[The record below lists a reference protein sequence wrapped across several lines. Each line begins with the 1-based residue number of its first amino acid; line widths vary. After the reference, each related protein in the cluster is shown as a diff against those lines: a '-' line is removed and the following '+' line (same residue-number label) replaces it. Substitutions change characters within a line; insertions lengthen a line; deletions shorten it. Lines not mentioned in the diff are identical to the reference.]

1 MKPISPTVRPFGRAC
16 CGRRWR
22 GAIALVLA
30 GCLLL
35 PSALSASGVS
45 AAGTASKEQGAERL
59 ALWVWDA
66 RVVTEPRAQHRLLNF
81 CRRGGVGILY
91 LSAYDLRAPMDK
103 AYRSFNRRAHEAG
116 LEVHALAG
124 DPRWAKSR
132 YHHIPLRWADSVR
145 ALNQKARPEER
156 FDGLHTDIEAYLLS
170 KSWRERPEVLLGSYL
185 ELTRKLAGK
194 AWEAPHPIAYGV
206 DIPFWFDDD
215 ISYRILWNGSIKPP
229 SHHVMDFSDFV
240 TVMAYRNFA
249 EGPDGTIHLVR
260 LEMDYGD
267 KIGKKVFVGQETQED
282 LFPTYITF
290 GGTSCR
296 VLKREMGKVR
306 SAYRDRTSFGGFA
319 IHHYDSYR
327 KLCSQ

>member
-1 MKPISPTVRPFGRAC
+1 MGGI
-16 CGRRWR
+16 
-22 GAIALVLA
+22 VLA
-30 GCLLL
+30 LAGSLLF
-35 PSALSASGVS
+35 PFASPASGASASS
-45 AAGTASKEQGAERL
+45 KAPQAQGTERL

-66 RVVTEPRAQHRLLNF
+66 RVVIESRAQHRLLNF
-81 CRRGGVGILY
+81 CRRSGVSILY
-91 LSAYDLRAPMDK
+91 LSAYDLRSPMDK
-103 AYRSFNRRAHEAG
+103 AYRAFNRRAHEAG

-132 YHHIPLRWADSVR
+132 YHHIPLKWADSVR
-145 ALNQKARPEER
+145 TLNQKARPEER

-185 ELTRKLAGK
+185 ELTRKLSGK
-194 AWEAPHPIAYGV
+194 AWKAPNPMAYGV

-215 ISYRILWNGSIKPP
+215 ISYRILWNGSVKPP

-249 EGPDGTIHLVR
+249 EGSDGTIHLVR

-282 LFPTYITF
+282 LLPAYITF
-290 GGTSCR
+290 GGTSCKA
-296 VLKREMGKVR
+296 LKREMSKVR
-306 SAYRDRTSFGGFA
+306 SAYSDRPSFGGFA
-319 IHHYDSYR
+319 IHHYESYR
-327 KLCSQ
+327 KLCKQ